1 MRKIESLPKKA
12 HFVGAEK
19 CDFFKDEP
27 ILKLARHFGGNLR
40 RAISFVA
47 VLLFSAFSFAQ
58 EIYSQGIEN
67 PEEIAQ
73 KVFYKIDTVNY
84 DAQGVTKES
93 ALSRNVEIEEGK
105 KFESREDLEA
115 YILDIKQKLIN
126 ARLFE
131 TAEVEYTLAGEAD
144 EDGDIPVA
152 INVVTV
158 DSRHF
163 LLLPYPKYDSN
174 EGFELKL
181 KFKDA
186 NFLGTMSE
194 MEADAFFRF
203 EQKDGQENDF
213 VLGGNFGYDLP
224 FTLGKVEAS
233 WNNDLSFEYAFV
245 RGEPEWNFQSGFT
258 FVLPFE
264 NIALRLDL
272 TQGTTRDLDYK
283 KFNDELFF
291 TERAKFSV
299 PIRLDTIPG
308 IGDIVYT
315 PAAEIVYNWD
325 SDGIDIL
332 DEDLVSPK
340 LTFSHGISAGRVNWY
355 GNFRKG
361 FSAGIFQSAAYNF
374 QLNEFQPGIELRA
387 KAFFAWNRAAL
398 ASRLTLF
405 AEFDSYRRYGH
416 LLRGIPDDQYF
427 SPQTGMSDVYACKS
441 ASALILNLDVPIK
454 IFSTRFEKGWLKNF
468 NFEVQISPFIDV
480 ALAQNRITGR
490 AFSPL
495 DGFYTCGVEI
505 LVFPEKWKS
514 VQLRASAGFDMSR
527 ILLKSAVD
535 TSWRDEKASNKEF
548 SIGIGLFY

>member
-1 MRKIESLPKKA
+1 MNRKELCGTAKIESLQVR
-12 HFVGAEK
+12 FN
-19 CDFFKDEP
+19 
-27 ILKLARHFGGNLR
+27 LKLARHHGGNFA
-40 RAISFVA
+40 RALFFAIALSFSP
-47 VLLFSAFSFAQ
+47 LSFAQ
-58 EIYSQGIEN
+58 QYNSPAQEH
-67 PEEIAQ
+67 PEALAGTER
-73 KVFYKIDTVNY
+73 YKIASVRY

-93 ALSRNVEIEEGK
+93 ALARNVEIEEGK
-105 KFESREDLEA
+105 TFESREALDA
-115 YILDIKQKLIN
+115 YVLDIKQKLIN

-131 TAEVEYTLAGEAD
+131 TAEIECAPVGEAS
-144 EDGDIPVA
+144 EDGEIPVA
-152 INVVTV
+152 IRVVTV

-174 EGFELKL
+174 EGFELKI

-186 NFLGTMSE
+186 NFAGTMSE

-203 EQKDGQENDF
+203 EQKEGQENDF

-233 WNNDLSFEYAFV
+233 WNNDLSFEYAFI
-245 RGEPEWNFQSGFT
+245 RGEPEWNFQTGFT
-258 FVLPFE
+258 FILPFE
-264 NIALRLDL
+264 NLALRLDL

-291 TERAKFSV
+291 TERAKLSV
-299 PIRLDTIPG
+299 PIRLDTVPG

-315 PAAEIVYNWD
+315 PAAEIEYNWD

-340 LTFSHGISAGRVNWY
+340 LTFSHGISAGRVNWH

-361 FSAGIFQSAAYNF
+361 FSAGLFQSAAYNF

-387 KAFFAWNRAAL
+387 TAFFAWARAAL

-427 SPQTGMSDVYACKS
+427 SPQTGMNDVYACKS
-441 ASALILNLDVPIK
+441 AAALILNLDVPIK
-454 IFSTRFEKGWLKNF
+454 LFSTRFEKGWLKNF
-468 NFEVQISPFIDV
+468 NFEVQLSPFIDV
-480 ALAQNRITGR
+480 ALTQNRATGR
-490 AFSPL
+490 AFSPR

-527 ILLKSAVD
+527 ILFKNAVD
-535 TSWRDEKASNKEF
+535 TSWRDDNASNKEF

>member
-1 MRKIESLPKKA
+1 MRKIESLLEKA
-12 HFVGAEK
+12 HFVGVEKSANFKAEP
-19 CDFFKDEP
+19 D
-27 ILKLARHFGGNLR
+27 LKFARHYNGNFK
-40 RAISFVA
+40 RAFVFA
-47 VLLFSAFSFAQ
+47 VALLFSAFSFAQ
-58 EIYSQGIEN
+58 ETNSQGLEN
-67 PEEIAQ
+67 PEAFSRKEI
-73 KVFYKIDTVNY
+73 YKIAAVNY
-84 DAQGVTKES
+84 AAQGITKES
-93 ALSRNVEIEEGK
+93 ALARNVEIEEGK

-126 ARLFE
+126 ARLFDM
-131 TAEVEYTLAGEAD
+131 AEVEYTLTMDAD
-144 EDGDIPVA
+144 EDGYIPVA

-174 EGFELKL
+174 EGFELKI

-194 MEADAFFRF
+194 MEADTFFRF

-224 FTLGKVEAS
+224 FTLGKIEAS
-233 WNNDLSFEYAFV
+233 WNNDFSFEYAFV

-299 PIRLDTIPG
+299 PIRLETIPG

-325 SDGIDIL
+325 LDGIDIL

-387 KAFFAWNRAAL
+387 EAFFAWNRAAL

-427 SPQTGMSDVYACKS
+427 SPQTGMDDVYACKS

-468 NFEVQISPFIDV
+468 NFEMQISPFVDI
-480 ALAQNRITGR
+480 ALTQNRSTGKT
-490 AFSPL
+490 FSPK
-495 DGFYTCGVEI
+495 DGFYTCGIEM
-505 LVFPEKWKS
+505 LFFPEKWKS
-514 VQLRASAGFDMSR
+514 VQLRASIGFDMGR
-527 ILLKSAVD
+527 ILFKNAVD
-535 TSWRDEKASNKEF
+535 TSWRDENTSIKEI
-548 SIGIGLFY
+548 SLGVGLFY

>member
-27 ILKLARHFGGNLR
+27 NLKLARHLGGNLR
-40 RAISFVA
+40 RAIFFVA

-58 EIYSQGIEN
+58 EIYTQGIEN
-67 PEEIAQ
+67 PEEIAR

-93 ALSRNVEIEEGK
+93 ALSRNVKIEEGK
-105 KFESREDLEA
+105 KFESREDIEA

-213 VLGGNFGYDLP
+213 VLGGTFDYDLP

-332 DEDLVSPK
+332 DEDLVSPN

-387 KAFFAWNRAAL
+387 EAFFAWNRAAL

-405 AEFDSYRRYGH
+405 AEFDSYKRYGH

-427 SPQTGMSDVYACKS
+427 SSQTGMDDVYACKS

>member
-1 MRKIESLPKKA
+1 MQKIESLPKKA

-27 ILKLARHFGGNLR
+27 NLKLARHFGGNFR
-40 RAISFVA
+40 RAIFFVA

-58 EIYSQGIEN
+58 EIYTQGIEN
-67 PEEIAQ
+67 PEEIAR
-73 KVFYKIDTVNY
+73 KVFYKIVTVSY

-131 TAEVEYTLAGEAD
+131 TAEVEYTLAD

-213 VLGGNFGYDLP
+213 VLGGTFGYDLP

-361 FSAGIFQSAAYNF
+361 FSADIFQSAAYNF

-387 KAFFAWNRAAL
+387 EAFFAWNRAAL

-427 SPQTGMSDVYACKS
+427 STQTGMDDVYACKS

-468 NFEVQISPFIDV
+468 NFEMQISPFIDV

-514 VQLRASAGFDMSR
+514 VQLRASVGFDMSR

>member
-1 MRKIESLPKKA
+1 MSRKKSFGIVKKKLKSNPSRCSCAGFKRTLVFAASL
-12 HFVGAEK
+12 
-19 CDFFKDEP
+19 
-27 ILKLARHFGGNLR
+27 LL
-40 RAISFVA
+40 VA
-47 VLLFSAFSFAQ
+47 VSSAHTQSERNEDFARK
-58 EIYSQGIEN
+58 ERYR
-67 PEEIAQ
+67 IAAV
-73 KVFYKIDTVNY
+73 KY

-93 ALSRNVEIEEGK
+93 ALERNIQIEEGK
-105 KFESREDLEA
+105 KFEGRDALEA
-115 YILDIKQKLIN
+115 YILDTKQKLIN

-131 TAEVEYTLAGEAD
+131 TAEIEYSLAGEAD
-144 EDGDIPVA
+144 ENGEIPVA
-152 INVVTV
+152 ISVATV

-174 EGFELKL
+174 EGFELKI

-203 EQKDGQENDF
+203 EQKEGQEKDF

-245 RGEPEWNFQSGFT
+245 RREPEWNFQTGFT
-258 FVLPFE
+258 FMLPLE
-264 NIALRLDL
+264 NLALRLDL
-272 TQGTTRDLDYK
+272 TQGITRDLDYE
-283 KFNDELFF
+283 KFGDELFF

-299 PIRLDTIPG
+299 PILLDTAPK
-308 IGDIVYT
+308 IGDVLYI
-315 PAAEIVYNWD
+315 PAVEIAYKWD

-332 DEDLVSPK
+332 NEDLVSPK
-340 LTFSHGISAGRVNWY
+340 LTFSHGIKTGRVNWH

-361 FSAGIFQSAAYNF
+361 FETGIFQSVAYNF
-374 QLNEFQPGIELRA
+374 QLNELQPGMELRLA
-387 KAFFAWNRAAL
+387 AFYAWKSRVAL

-405 AEFDSYRRYGH
+405 AEFNSYRRYGH

-427 SPQTGMSDVYACKS
+427 SLQTGMGDIYACK
-441 ASALILNLDVPIK
+441 AAAAMILNLDVPIK
-454 IFSTRFEKGWLKNF
+454 LFSTRFEKGWLRNF
-468 NFEVQISPFIDV
+468 NFEMQISPFVDI
-480 ALAQNRITGR
+480 AFAQNRATGR
-490 AFSPL
+490 AFSPR

-527 ILLKSAVD
+527 ILFKNAVD
-535 TSWRDEKASNKEF
+535 TSWRDENASKKEF